1 MSGFD
6 DVMVRVSEQDG
17 LGWCK
22 ISSCYSVCCQSF
34 LSGIFHLIFLTD
46 SVLQVTETI
55 ESETELEGGGY
66 CVLISMD
73 SN

>member
-1 MSGFD
+1 MSGAD
-6 DVMVRVSEQDG
+6 DVMVRVSEWDG

-22 ISSCYSVCCQSF
+22 ISSCYSVRCQSF
-34 LSGIFHLIFLTD
+34 LSGIFNLIFLTD

-55 ESETELEGGGY
+55 ESETELEGGGF
-66 CVLISMD
+66 CVLISVD